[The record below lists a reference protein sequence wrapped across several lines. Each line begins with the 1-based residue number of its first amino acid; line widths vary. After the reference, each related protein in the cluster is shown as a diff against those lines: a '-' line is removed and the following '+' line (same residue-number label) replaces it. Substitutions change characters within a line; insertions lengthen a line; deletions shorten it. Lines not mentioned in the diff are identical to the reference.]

1 MPCSSETSKGPATV
15 ARTGASNEPP
25 PAGAAAER
33 NQERGFARSHVD
45 RSIRH
50 ALLTGRFIP
59 GKAVTLRGL
68 AAELGVSPMPVREV
82 IQRLA
87 AENALAIRPSGRV
100 QVPDMT
106 PERFDEILRAR
117 LLLEPELALRAL
129 PSLGKVDAR
138 ELEDIDNRMDTSI
151 ASGDAES
158 YMRLNHA
165 FHFRIY
171 SAARSTVLLPLVE
184 SLWLQ
189 FAPFMRT
196 VYGRLGTAVLVDHHK
211 EAITAIRQRNGE
223 AFAAAI
229 AADIKDGMDF
239 IEQAEKQAGGLA
251 GPENS

>member
-1 MPCSSETSKGPATV
+1 MAK
-15 ARTGASNEPP
+15 TGASNEPP
-25 PAGAAAER
+25 PAGAAAQHPQEKG
-33 NQERGFARSHVD
+33 QEKSAERGVARGHVD

-50 ALLTGRFIP
+50 ALITGRFIP

-87 AENALAIRPSGRV
+87 AENALSIRANGRV

-117 LLLEPELALRAL
+117 LLLEPELARRAL
-129 PSLGKVDAR
+129 PALGKADAK
-138 ELEDIDNRMDTSI
+138 ELEDIDTRMDVSI
-151 ASGDAES
+151 ASGDAEG

-211 EAITAIRQRNGE
+211 EAIAAIRQRKDE
-223 AFAAAI
+223 ALAAAI
-229 AADIKDGMDF
+229 AADIQDGMDF
-239 IEQAEKQAGGLA
+239 IEQAQGRTGQPART
-251 GPENS
+251 ENS